1 MIKSQNSKKGEQMT
15 LEMTLET
22 KIAKIESAVRELVTQ
37 QEKINKELE
46 RINNLHAEILAAIHL
61 ANAIMIKG
69 EK

>member
-15 LEMTLET
+15 LET
-22 KIAKIESAVRELVTQ
+22 KIAKIESSVKELIIQ

-46 RINNLHAEILAAIHL
+46 RINNLHAEILAAIHM

>member
-1 MIKSQNSKKGEQMT
+1 MIKSQNSKKGEQ
-15 LEMTLET
+15 MTLET
-22 KIAKIESAVRELVTQ
+22 KIAKIESAVRELVAQ

-46 RINNLHAEILAAIHL
+46 RINNLHAEILAAIHM

>member
-1 MIKSQNSKKGEQMT
+1 MIKSQNLKKGEQ
-15 LEMTLET
+15 MTLET
-22 KIAKIESAVRELVTQ
+22 KIAKIDSAVRELVTQ

-46 RINNLHAEILAAIHL
+46 RINNLHAEILAAIHM

>member
-15 LEMTLET
+15 LET
-22 KIAKIESAVRELVTQ
+22 KIAKIDSAVKELVTQ

-46 RINNLHAEILAAIHL
+46 RINNLHAEILAAIHME
-61 ANAIMIKG
+61 NAIMIKG

>member
-1 MIKSQNSKKGEQMT
+1 
-15 LEMTLET
+15 MTLET
-22 KIAKIESAVRELVTQ
+22 KIAKIDGAVRELVIE

-46 RINNLHAEILAAIHL
+46 IINNLHAEILAAIRM

>member
-1 MIKSQNSKKGEQMT
+1 
-15 LEMTLET
+15 MTLET

-46 RINNLHAEILAAIHL
+46 RINNLHAEILAAINL

>member
-1 MIKSQNSKKGEQMT
+1 MIKSQNLKKGEQ
-15 LEMTLET
+15 MTLET

-46 RINNLHAEILAAIHL
+46 RINNLHAEILAAIHM

>member
-1 MIKSQNSKKGEQMT
+1 
-15 LEMTLET
+15 MTLET
-22 KIAKIESAVRELVTQ
+22 KIAKIDSAVRELVIQ

-46 RINNLHAEILAAIHL
+46 RINNLHTEILAAIHL

>member
-1 MIKSQNSKKGEQMT
+1 MIKSRNLKQGGQMT
-15 LEMTLET
+15 FET
-22 KIAKIESAVRELVTQ
+22 KIAKIDSAVRELVTQ

-46 RINNLHAEILAAIHL
+46 RINNLHAEILAAIHM

>member
-15 LEMTLET
+15 LET
-22 KIAKIESAVRELVTQ
+22 KIAKIESAVKELVIQ

-46 RINNLHAEILAAIHL
+46 RINNLHAEILAAIHM

>member
-1 MIKSQNSKKGEQMT
+1 MIKTQNSKKGEQ
-15 LEMTLET
+15 MTLET
-22 KIAKIESAVRELVTQ
+22 KIAKIESAVKELVTQ

-46 RINNLHAEILAAIHL
+46 RINNLHAEILAAIHM

>member
-1 MIKSQNSKKGEQMT
+1 
-15 LEMTLET
+15 MTLET
-22 KIAKIESAVRELVTQ
+22 KIAKIESAVKELVTQ

-46 RINNLHAEILAAIHL
+46 RINNLHAEILATTHM